1 MKQTNKPL
9 QNCVKCGLCLA
20 TCPVYRVLKEEQASP
35 RARLQLINA
44 FEDNTLGA
52 SPLLKELIS
61 KCLMCGS
68 CAVTCPSGINHYEKF
83 MDMRQKMVADLGD
96 TPAIKGLIYL
106 LSREYR
112 IRMGAGMAKIGQ
124 RLTPDFLA
132 RKYKLGN
139 IPVKQFLQF
148 NEMPLRRALPETIT
162 PVGEKKGRVVY
173 FTGCATN
180 YMYGD
185 TGRSVTGVLALLGY
199 EVIIPRD
206 QTCCAIPLMFHGA
219 QDQAFANIQTNV
231 TALAAQDCDAVIV
244 DCTTCGAALK
254 DEYPR
259 LINRLLDQAEGQAVD
274 PPVDPPVKGN
284 LPRAAEKK
292 DPAPASVSA
301 LKTLAADARKI
312 ADKTIDILS
321 FLADHIAELEFTPQ
335 DDQPERA
342 AYHAPCHSRNSFHTH
357 DRVRELLKTVPTIDY
372 VPTPGEADCCGG
384 GGTFFYEHPD
394 IAEVMIHKKV
404 DQVRSARVDLW
415 LTDCPVCRINLAGN
429 LNEKDPIRVLHPVII
444 IHRALK
450 HPCE

>member
-1 MKQTNKPL
+1 MKQTKQSL

-44 FEDNTLGA
+44 FENNTLGA

-106 LSREYR
+106 LSKEYR
-112 IRMGAGMAKIGQ
+112 IRMGAGMARIGQ

-132 RKYKLGN
+132 RKYRLGN
-139 IPVKQFLQF
+139 IAVKQFPQL
-148 NEMPLRRALPETIT
+148 NEKPLRNALPEKIA
-162 PVGEKKGRVVY
+162 PVGDKKGSVVY

-185 TGRSVTGVLALLGY
+185 TGRSTVGVLTHLGY

-206 QTCCAIPLMFHGA
+206 QTCCAIPMMFHGA
-219 QDQAFANIQTNV
+219 QEQAFENIQTNV
-231 TALAAQDCDAVIV
+231 TALATHDCDAVIV

-259 LINRLLDQAEGQAVD
+259 LIARRLDQKVD
-274 PPVDPPVKGN
+274 RPVDSNGSVHK
-284 LPRAAEKK
+284 AATKK
-292 DPAPASVSA
+292 DPDKILA
-301 LKTLAADARKI
+301 LKILAADARQI

-321 FLADHIAELEFTPQ
+321 FLGAHIADLDFKPQ
-335 DDQPERA
+335 EDCPERA
-342 AYHAPCHSRNSFHTH
+342 AYHAPCHSRNSFHTL
-357 DRVRELLKTVPTIDY
+357 DRVRELLKGLPTIDY
-372 VPTPGEADCCGG
+372 LPTPGEADCCGG

-394 IAEVMIHKKV
+394 IADAMIHKKV
-404 DQVRSARVDLW
+404 DRVRSARVDLW

-429 LNEKDPIRVLHPVII
+429 LAEKDPIRVVHPVTI
-444 IHRALK
+444 IHRALRQ
-450 HPCE
+450 P

>member
-1 MKQTNKPL
+1 MKQTTKPP

-20 TCPVYRVLKEEQASP
+20 ACPVYRVLKEEQASP
-35 RARLQLINA
+35 RAKLQLINA
-44 FEDNTLGA
+44 FKNQTLGS

-61 KCLMCGS
+61 RCLMCGS

-112 IRMGAGMAKIGQ
+112 IRMGAGMARIGQ
-124 RLTPDFLA
+124 RLTPDLLA
-132 RKYKLGN
+132 RKYRLGN
-139 IPVKQFLQF
+139 IPVKQFPQL
-148 NEMPLRRALPETIT
+148 NETPLGRALPETIA

-185 TGRSVTGVLALLGY
+185 TGRSTVGVLAHLGY

-206 QTCCAIPLMFHGA
+206 QTCCAIPMMFHGA
-219 QDQAFANIQTNV
+219 QDQAFKNIQTNV

-259 LINRLLDQAEGQAVD
+259 LLNRQLDPADDQALD
-274 PPVDPPVKGN
+274 PHIKGN
-284 LPRAAEKK
+284 LHRAAGKK
-292 DPAPASVSA
+292 DPAPVSASA

-312 ADKTIDILS
+312 ADKTLDILS
-321 FLADHIAELEFTPQ
+321 FLAGHMDELEFNPL
-335 DDQPERA
+335 DDPPERA

-357 DRVRELLKTVPTIDY
+357 DRVRELLKAVPTIDY

-394 IAEVMIHKKV
+394 IAGVMIHKKV

-429 LNEKDPIRVLHPVII
+429 LNEKDPIRVLHPVTI

-450 HPCE
+450 QP